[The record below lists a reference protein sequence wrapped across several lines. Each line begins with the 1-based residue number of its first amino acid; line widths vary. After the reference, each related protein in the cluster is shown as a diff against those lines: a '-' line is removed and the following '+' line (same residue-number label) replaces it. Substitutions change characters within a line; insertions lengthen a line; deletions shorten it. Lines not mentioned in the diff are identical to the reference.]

1 MNPTDDLTSRSPVR
15 RRLIPGSPTGT
26 LHVKSGTPTPV
37 LHAIAYHSD
46 DFIEKPLNRPD
57 EVVEL
62 LDQWPITWLT
72 VAGLEDAET
81 IAELG
86 RVFGLHPLA
95 LEDVVHVHQ
104 RAKVEQYGE
113 QLFIVARMA
122 ELNEA
127 LETEQLSIFVGKNF
141 VLTFLEDPGD
151 CCEPVRARL
160 RAGGRLRQAPAGYLA
175 YSLLDAV
182 IDAYFPVVEAYAE
195 RLDGLE
201 DRVIA
206 RPNRRAV
213 AEIHAAKHDL
223 RTVRRIVW
231 PLREA
236 VNSLV
241 RDPSP
246 LVDDET
252 RVHLRDCYDHLV
264 QIIDLV
270 ETYRELCS
278 DLTDLYLSSLSNRMN
293 EVMKVLTII
302 ATIFMP
308 LGFITGLY
316 GMNFNTSRSP
326 WNMPELD
333 WRYGYPFAL
342 TLMGL
347 TALGM
352 LWYFRRKG
360 WLGNGKGAMP
370 PTPGSS
376 RWSND

>member
-1 MNPTDDLTSRSPVR
+1 MNQQATSYHLRS
-15 RRLIPGSPTGT
+15 RLGLVPGTAPGT
-26 LHVKSGTPTPV
+26 LHIPQGARPTV
-37 LHAIAYHSD
+37 IQAIAYHGS
-46 DFIEKPLNRPD
+46 DFIEKELERPD
-57 EVVEL
+57 DVEQLLAEWPVV
-62 LDQWPITWLT
+62 WLN
-72 VAGLEDAET
+72 VAGLGDADA
-81 IAELG
+81 IARLG
-86 RVFGLHPLA
+86 EIFKLHPLA
-95 LEDVVHVHQ
+95 LEDVTHLRQ

-113 QLFIVARMA
+113 RLFIVARMA
-122 ELNEA
+122 ECNQA
-127 LETEQLSIFVGKNF
+127 LDTEQLSMFVGEKF
-141 VLTFLEDPGD
+141 VLTFIEDPGD
-151 CCEPVRARL
+151 CFEGVRSHL
-160 RAGGRLRQAPAGYLA
+160 RGGGRLREAGPGYLA

-182 IDAYFPVVEAYAE
+182 VDSYFPVIESYAE
-195 RLDGLE
+195 RLDRLE
-201 DRVIA
+201 DRVIV
-206 RPNRRAV
+206 RPSRRAIS
-213 AEIHAAKHDL
+213 EIHAAKHDL
-223 RTVRRIVW
+223 RSFRRVVW

-246 LVDDET
+246 LIDDET

-316 GMNFNTSRSP
+316 GMNFHTDLSP
-326 WNMPELD
+326 WNMPELH

-342 TLMGL
+342 GLMAMTVL
-347 TALGM
+347 AM

-360 WLGNGKGAMP
+360 WIGNGK
-370 PTPGSS
+370 
-376 RWSND
+376 

>member
-1 MNPTDDLTSRSPVR
+1 MNPTDDLATRSREGRP
-15 RRLIPGSPTGT
+15 RLIPGAAANK
-26 LHVKSGTPTPV
+26 LHVRTETPAPV
-37 LHAIAYHSD
+37 LHAIAYHGD
-46 DFIEKPLNRPD
+46 DFIEKRLNRPA
-57 EVVEL
+57 EVEEL

-72 VAGLEDAET
+72 VAGLEDAAT
-81 IAELG
+81 VAELG
-86 RVFGLHPLA
+86 RIFGLHPLA
-95 LEDVVHVHQ
+95 LEDVVQVHQ

-122 ELNEA
+122 ELNA
-127 LETEQLSIFVGKNF
+127 TLETEQISIFVGKKF

-151 CCEPVRARL
+151 CFEPVRARL
-160 RAGGRLRQAPAGYLA
+160 RGGGGLRQASAGYLA

-195 RLDGLE
+195 RLDRLE

-206 RPNRRAV
+206 RPTRRAV

-223 RTVRRIVW
+223 RTMRRIFW

-246 LVDDET
+246 LVDDDT

-308 LGFITGLY
+308 LGFITGVY
-316 GMNFNTSRSP
+316 GMNFNTERSP
-326 WNMPELD
+326 WNMPELN
-333 WRYGYPFAL
+333 WRYGYPFSLA
-342 TLMGL
+342 LMGL
-347 TALGM
+347 TVAGM

-360 WLGNGKGAMP
+360 WIGEGKG
-370 PTPGSS
+370 
-376 RWSND
+376 

>member
-1 MNPTDDLTSRSPVR
+1 MNPSEDASRSPVHR
-15 RRLIPGSPTGT
+15 PRFVPGAPAGR
-26 LHVKSGTPTPV
+26 LHVKADGRVPS
-37 LHAIAYHSD
+37 LHAIAYHGD
-46 DFIEKPLNRPD
+46 DFIEKPLDRPAD
-57 EVVEL
+57 VVEL

-72 VAGLEDAET
+72 VAGLNDANT

-122 ELNEA
+122 ELTTS

-151 CCEPVRARL
+151 CFEPVRARL
-160 RAGGRLRQAPAGYLA
+160 RAGGPLRQASSGYLA

-195 RLDGLE
+195 RLDRLE

-213 AEIHAAKHDL
+213 AEIHTAKHDL
-223 RTVRRIVW
+223 RTVRRIFW

-246 LVDDET
+246 LIDDDT

-308 LGFITGLY
+308 LGFITGVY
-316 GMNFNTSRSP
+316 GMNFNTNQSR
-326 WNMPELD
+326 WNMPELN

-342 TLMGL
+342 GLMAL
-347 TALGM
+347 TVLGM

-360 WLGNGKGAMP
+360 WLGDGKG
-370 PTPGSS
+370 
-376 RWSND
+376 

>member
-1 MNPTDDLTSRSPVR
+1 MSSTDDLASRSPSR
-15 RRLIPGSPTGT
+15 RPQFVPGAPANT
-26 LHVKSGTPTPV
+26 LHVKSDAPTPE
-37 LHAIAYHSD
+37 LHVIAYHGD
-46 DFIEKPLNRPD
+46 DFIEKRLDRPAD
-57 EVVEL
+57 VVEL

-72 VAGLEDAET
+72 VAGLDDAAT
-81 IAELG
+81 ISELG
-86 RVFGLHPLA
+86 RIFGLHALA
-95 LEDVVHVHQ
+95 LEDVVQVHQ

-122 ELNEA
+122 ELNA
-127 LETEQLSIFVGKNF
+127 TLETEQLSLFVGKNF
-141 VLTFLEDPGD
+141 VLAFLEDPGD
-151 CCEPVRARL
+151 CFEPVRARL
-160 RAGGRLRQAPAGYLA
+160 RAGGPLRQAPTGQLA

-195 RLDGLE
+195 RLDRLE

-213 AEIHAAKHDL
+213 SEIHAAKHDL
-223 RTVRRIVW
+223 RSVRRIVW

-246 LVDDET
+246 LIDDDT

-316 GMNFNTSRSP
+316 GMNFNTERSP
-326 WNMPELD
+326 WNMPELN

-342 TLMGL
+342 GLMALTL
-347 TALGM
+347 LGM
-352 LWYFRRKG
+352 LWYFRHKG
-360 WLGNGKGAMP
+360 WLGDGKA
-370 PTPGSS
+370 
-376 RWSND
+376 

>member
-1 MNPTDDLTSRSPVR
+1 MTAS
-15 RRLIPGSPTGT
+15 T
-26 LHVKSGTPTPV
+26 LHPKSNCLTPILEV
-37 LHAIAYHSD
+37 IAFHGD
-46 DFIEKPLNRPD
+46 DFVEKQFSRPE

-62 LDQWPITWLT
+62 LAQWPVTWLN
-72 VAGLEDAET
+72 VAGLGNAEV

-86 RVFGLHPLA
+86 RIFALHPLA
-95 LEDVVHVHQ
+95 LEDVVHLRQ
-104 RAKVEQYGE
+104 RAKVEQYGDT
-113 QLFIVARMA
+113 LFIVARMA
-122 ELNEA
+122 ECCGE
-127 LETEQLSIFVGKNF
+127 LETEQLTMFVGKNF

-151 CCEPVRARL
+151 CFEPVRARL
-160 RAGGRLRQAPAGYLA
+160 RSGGRLRQASSGYLA

-182 IDAYFPVVEAYAE
+182 IDAYFPVVESYAE
-195 RLDGLE
+195 RLDRLE

-206 RPNRRAV
+206 KPSRRAI

-223 RTVRRIVW
+223 RTLRRIVW

-236 VNSLV
+236 VNSLI

-246 LVDDET
+246 LIDDDT

-278 DLTDLYLSSLSNRMN
+278 DLTDLYLSSISNRMN

-308 LGFITGLY
+308 LGFITGVY
-316 GMNFNTSRSP
+316 GMNFNTAASR
-326 WNMPELD
+326 WNMPELN
-333 WRYGYPFAL
+333 WRYGYLFAW

-347 TALGM
+347 TLLAM

-360 WLGNGKGAMP
+360 WLGDGK
-370 PTPGSS
+370 S
-376 RWSND
+376 

>member
-1 MNPTDDLTSRSPVR
+1 MLGLHRLLAMNPSQKASFHSPR
-15 RRLIPGSPTGT
+15 ARLGFVPGMPPGALHIPADARA
-26 LHVKSGTPTPV
+26 PV
-37 LHAIAYHSD
+37 LHAVAYHGD
-46 DFIEKPLNRPD
+46 DFIEKQLQQPE

-62 LDQWPITWLT
+62 LEAWPVVWLN
-72 VAGLEDAET
+72 VAGVGDADT
-81 IAELG
+81 ITRLG
-86 RVFGLHPLA
+86 QIFKLHPLA
-95 LEDVVHVHQ
+95 LEDVVHLHQ
-104 RAKVEQYGE
+104 RAKVDQYD
-113 QLFIVARMA
+113 QRLFIVARMA
-122 ELNEA
+122 QLNEG
-127 LETEQLSIFVGKNF
+127 LETEQLSMFVGDKF
-141 VLTFLEDPGD
+141 VLTFIEDPGD
-151 CCEPVRARL
+151 CFEAVRERL
-160 RAGGRLRQAPAGYLA
+160 RGGGRLREAGPGYLA

-182 IDAYFPVVEAYAE
+182 VDSYFPIVESYAE
-195 RLDGLE
+195 RLDRLE

-206 RPNRRAV
+206 RPSRRAV
-213 AEIHAAKHDL
+213 AEIHSAKHDL
-223 RTVRRIVW
+223 RSLRRIVW

-246 LVDDET
+246 FVDEET

-316 GMNFNTSRSP
+316 GMNFHTDRSR
-326 WNMPELD
+326 WNMPELS
-333 WRYGYPFAL
+333 WPYGYPYALGLMAL
-342 TLMGL
+342 TVL
-347 TALGM
+347 AM

-360 WLGNGKGAMP
+360 WLGNG
-370 PTPGSS
+370 
-376 RWSND
+376 R

>member
-1 MNPTDDLTSRSPVR
+1 MNKPDDVPSRSPAP
-15 RRLIPGSPTGT
+15 RLGLTAGSPPGT
-26 LHVKSGTPTPV
+26 LHIATDAHTPA
-37 LHAIAYHSD
+37 LHAIAYHGD
-46 DFIEKPLNRPD
+46 DFVEKDLSQPGD
-57 EVVEL
+57 VTEL
-62 LDQWPITWLT
+62 LDQWPITWLN
-72 VAGLEDAET
+72 VAGLGDADT

-86 RVFGLHPLA
+86 RIFGLHPLA
-95 LEDVVHVHQ
+95 LEDVVHMHQ

-113 QLFIVARMA
+113 RLFIVARMA
-122 ELNEA
+122 QRNAA

-151 CCEPVRARL
+151 CFEPVRSRL
-160 RAGGRLRQAPAGYLA
+160 RGGGRLREASSGYLA
-175 YSLLDAV
+175 YSLLDSV

-195 RLDGLE
+195 RLDRLE

-206 RPNRRAV
+206 RPNRRAI
-213 AEIHAAKHDL
+213 AEIHSAKHDL
-223 RTVRRIVW
+223 RTLRRIVW

-246 LVDDET
+246 LIDDDT

-270 ETYRELCS
+270 ETYRELGS

-293 EVMKVLTII
+293 EIMKVLTII

-308 LGFITGLY
+308 LSFITGLY
-316 GMNFNTSRSP
+316 GMNFSPERSP
-326 WNMPELD
+326 WNMPELR

-342 TLMGL
+342 GLMVL
-347 TALGM
+347 TVLAMLG
-352 LWYFRRKG
+352 YFRRKG
-360 WLGNGKGAMP
+360 WLGSGN
-370 PTPGSS
+370 
-376 RWSND
+376 

>member
-1 MNPTDDLTSRSPVR
+1 MNQHSTSY
-15 RRLIPGSPTGT
+15 RLHPRLGFVPGTAPGT
-26 LHVKSGTPTPV
+26 LHIPQDARPTV
-37 LHAIAYHSD
+37 LHAIAYHGD
-46 DFIEKPLNRPD
+46 DFIEKELDRPEEVEQLLGEWPVVWLN
-57 EVVEL
+57 
-62 LDQWPITWLT
+62 
-72 VAGLEDAET
+72 VAGLGDADA
-81 IAELG
+81 IARLG
-86 RVFGLHPLA
+86 EIFKLHPLA
-95 LEDVVHVHQ
+95 LEDVVHLHQ
-104 RAKVEQYGE
+104 RAKVEQYGDR
-113 QLFIVARMA
+113 LFIVARMA
-122 ELNEA
+122 EYNQA
-127 LETEQLSIFVGKNF
+127 LDTEQLSIFVGEKF
-141 VLTFLEDPGD
+141 VLTFIEDPGD
-151 CCEPVRARL
+151 CFESVRSRL
-160 RAGGRLRQAPAGYLA
+160 RGGGRLREAGPGYLA

-182 IDAYFPVVEAYAE
+182 VDSYFPVVESYAE
-195 RLDGLE
+195 RLDRLE

-206 RPNRRAV
+206 RPSRRAI

-223 RTVRRIVW
+223 RSLRRVVW

-246 LVDDET
+246 HIDDET

-293 EVMKVLTII
+293 EVIKVLTII

-316 GMNFNTSRSP
+316 GMNFHTERSP

-342 TLMGL
+342 GLMVL
-347 TALGM
+347 TVLAM

-360 WLGNGKGAMP
+360 WIGNG
-370 PTPGSS
+370 
-376 RWSND
+376 